1 MASEAHTSTP
11 KETVM
16 NIAIKTTVVTATALA
31 FAALG
36 TAAAFA
42 ATAHSAQTAH
52 IGSVDGDQI
61 SEPIE

>member
-1 MASEAHTSTP
+1 
-11 KETVM
+11 M

-52 IGSVDGDQI
+52 IGSVDGYQI
-61 SEPIE
+61 SESIE